1 MIREI
6 EDEETEVTFS
16 PHEEDRV
23 VRDRL
28 SEVNMIRQY
37 AAESIQDCYRRY
49 IACKPYKKNKKIS
62 ESEKLVYHLASDTI
76 KKFFAF
82 KFYKK
87 KQNRIKKYEE
97 KRSFIE
103 EAKNS
108 SNSENKLILDTI
120 DDVKYIHEEYKSP
133 QAKSSTPVSQAPYS
147 RSLISNRYDDDGILF
162 ATNED
167 KSFKDCIDVETN
179 NSDGPLLVHVAE
191 AKHVD
196 NHNAIKM
203 ASKESKGALNNFEA
217 KSIANTT
224 RMKAK
229 KGIKIVEAKN
239 NNSSEQSSAKG
250 SKEVGIQEVHNTT
263 KVSKAPGKSVYK
275 IPSTNPDN
283 TTRNKLVIDEAL
295 EAAMRAECSVIKL
308 NIKEVTMILDALG
321 YEITTDIQNENNEF
335 SSHNHALICELPM
348 LNAPSLAATLSAF
361 AKENK
366 LVFDNKHFQISESK
380 AIIAVRHLTNLVQGP
395 WSKIRSI
402 LLQLTKY
409 EENLND
415 DNFSGLRKIKP
426 SQWNSKYTN
435 IYLRSLQIVNR
446 IGDNS
451 IDINNSVI
459 DGEELLTIT
468 RPMLRDIYGIIP
480 SILQHRFCLY
490 QHVLKLL
497 NSWWNKGIRP
507 DDTYIASKMAD
518 STKNSIST
526 KSKDY
531 KWGVFE
537 GIFALGDDIPSLN
550 GLELSNRVDVYVAP
564 FSDLMQAWVPLNRG
578 YGWNIPFEQLNMLG
592 NVVGDSCGYIY
603 RSSTSMDSNTDISD
617 IKGHR
622 WVTLYKNNIELS
634 GSEINDI
641 IDSIV
646 LGENIS
652 KVAKYSFDN
661 SCFSVLVPI
670 LCLRPNKSAPS
681 SVKVSKSSSNTAVID
696 EIEIGKL
703 YRIANDQCL
712 RRACERFDWWDRPSP
727 AILSKMAGNVG
738 EVVATSELQSRQRV
752 GIRVKD
758 TLIVDALPLECLLD
772 MNEGIVTDPDL
783 IDDRNTDVET
793 EDKKRNSKKN
803 KGKKKKSSKKKVS
816 SLAVVKLL
824 SNSKFGNE
832 EFTVGIKGLPE
843 NVTSA
848 SADALEDNLELDLES
863 IAPIS
868 GDKLTVT
875 VNNSD
880 RNIALNDIIIVPSPT
895 KRNELLDDVDNQ
907 YTSHESLGQKRP
919 LYRPASSPE
928 QISLYRPT
936 NTFSPVAS
944 FDDGSN
950 VGIVHDPSKITNS
963 REINSYYFGDE
974 LKENRVIAMKLNPS
988 KPLLDL
994 DGVGNEAEIFP
1005 LVDHD
1010 TDGGVKRIISR
1021 PHQYV
1026 DNGFDDT
1033 VISIPSPRQEA
1044 TDYSWLRSKDRFHL
1058 HLNSIDAKE
1067 VECQTTQ
1074 RDNNDRIN
1082 VPMLSLD
1089 TIANDEV
1096 VATKSPVPML
1106 NICVPVFDSENAVFA
1121 DGISRYY
1128 DKESMTATKIAARP
1142 LSVPSY
1148 IRKVKNLNNHSN
1160 NRDRLFAMEDDLP
1173 DSPIKDGSNITIKGN
1188 PKPLAVSTE
1197 RAQRKVVNRKKEE
1210 DEDELMKQIHPV
1222 SPTILPRPP
1231 KGRSKQ
1237 LEFDANIIPDKV
1249 IDRVDFVDGN
1259 FGVEGR
1265 GVNAK
1270 EINWNIKIQ
1279 DQSENKPSTKKQNR
1293 PKSALG
1299 SSHKNTT
1306 QTKVEDV
1313 QLGLAATNINI
1324 QKRPKSALNPT
1335 SLAEHVQRRLERG
1348 NDIVDSM
1355 DVNEE
1360 EFLRR
1365 EFLRSSQ
1372 ENRSKEKWLEKQIE
1386 EISKM

>member
-6 EDEETEVTFS
+6 EDEATEVTFS
-16 PHEEDRV
+16 PQEEDRV

-49 IACKPYKKNKKIS
+49 IACKPYKKSKKLC

-97 KRSFIE
+97 KYSYVDE
-103 EAKNS
+103 EIKNS
-108 SNSENKLILDTI
+108 SNSEYKLFMDTV
-120 DDVKYIHEEYKSP
+120 DDVKCVHEEYKSP
-133 QAKSSTPVSQAPYS
+133 GAKPSTPVSSTHS
-147 RSLISNRYDDDGILF
+147 RSLISNRYEDDEILF
-162 ATNED
+162 ATKEN
-167 KSFKDCIDVETN
+167 KSFKDCIDVVTN
-179 NSDGPLLVHVAE
+179 NSDGPPFVHIAE

-196 NHNAIKM
+196 NINNIKM
-203 ASKESKGALNNFEA
+203 TSKESRGAFNNFEVKNVTNA
-217 KSIANTT
+217 T

-229 KGIKIVEAKN
+229 NGVKIIEAKN
-239 NNSSEQSSAKG
+239 TCSSEKVSVKG

-263 KVSKAPGKSVYK
+263 KVSKAPGKTIHK
-275 IPSTNPDN
+275 ISSTNSDN
-283 TTRNKLVIDEAL
+283 PTPNKLVIDEAL
-295 EAAMRAECSVIKL
+295 EAAMRAECSIIKV
-308 NIKEVTMILDALG
+308 NIKEVKMILDALG
-321 YEITTDIQNENNEF
+321 YEITKDIQNENVEF
-335 SSHNHALICELPM
+335 SSHNHASICELPM
-348 LNAPSLAATLSAF
+348 LNAPTLAATLSVF
-361 AKENK
+361 AKDNK
-366 LVFDNKHFQISESK
+366 LVFDSKHFQISESK

-426 SQWNSKYTN
+426 SQWNNKYTN
-435 IYLRSLQIVNR
+435 IYLRSLQLVSRN
-446 IGDNS
+446 DASS

-459 DGEELLTIT
+459 DGEELLTIS
-468 RPMLRDIYGIIP
+468 RPMLKDIYGIIP

-507 DDTYIASKMAD
+507 DDTYAEFKMAD
-518 STKNSIST
+518 STKKNINS

-537 GIFALGDDIPSLN
+537 GIFALGDDISPLD
-550 GLELSNRVDVYVAP
+550 GLVLSNRVDVYVAP

-592 NVVGDSCGYIY
+592 NVIGDSCGYIY
-603 RSSTSMDSNTDISD
+603 RSSTSMDSNADVSD

-641 IDSIV
+641 IDSV
-646 LGENIS
+646 ALGENIS
-652 KVAKYSFDN
+652 KIAKYSFDN

-670 LCLRPNKSAPS
+670 LCLRPNKSVS
-681 SVKVSKSSSNTAVID
+681 TNVNVSKSPSNTAVIN

-703 YRIANDQCL
+703 YRIANEQRL
-712 RRACERFDWWDRPSP
+712 YRACERFDWWDRPSHT
-727 AILSKMAGNVG
+727 ILSKMAGSIG
-738 EVVATSELQSRQRV
+738 EVVATSELRSRQRI

-758 TLIVDALPLECLLD
+758 SLIVDALPVECLLD
-772 MNEGIVTDPDL
+772 INEGVVTDTDF
-783 IDDRNTDVET
+783 IDDINTDVKT
-793 EDKKRNSKKN
+793 EDKKKYSKKN

-816 SLAVVKLL
+816 GLAVVNLL

-832 EFTVGIKGLPE
+832 QFTVGIKGLPE
-843 NVTSA
+843 NVTSI
-848 SADALEDNLELDLES
+848 SADALEDNLDLDLES

-875 VNNSD
+875 VNTSD
-880 RNIALNDIIIVPSPT
+880 RNIVLNDIIIVPSPT
-895 KRNELLDDVDNQ
+895 KRNDLLDDFDNQ
-907 YTSHESLGQKRP
+907 YIAHENLGQKRP
-919 LYRPASSPE
+919 LYRPTSSPE

-936 NTFSPVAS
+936 NSFSPVAS
-944 FDDGSN
+944 VDDDNNS
-950 VGIVHDPSKITNS
+950 VIVSD
-963 REINSYYFGDE
+963 FGDD
-974 LKENRVIAMKLNPS
+974 LKENRVINMKLNPS

-994 DGVGNEAEIFP
+994 DGVVNEAENFP
-1005 LVDHD
+1005 LVDYQK
-1010 TDGGVKRIISR
+1010 TDRGVKKNISR
-1021 PHQYV
+1021 PHQFV
-1026 DNGFDDT
+1026 DNGFDDA
-1033 VISIPSPRQEA
+1033 VITIPSPRQEA
-1044 TDYSWLRSKDRFHL
+1044 TDYSWLRSDRLHL
-1058 HLNSIDAKE
+1058 HLNSIDRNE

-1074 RDNNDRIN
+1074 RDNNERIN
-1082 VPMLSLD
+1082 VPTLSLD
-1089 TIANDEV
+1089 MIANDEV
-1096 VATKSPVPML
+1096 DATKSPVPML

-1128 DKESMTATKIAARP
+1128 DKESITATKIAVRP

-1148 IRKVKNLNNHSN
+1148 IRKVKNLNNHIN
-1160 NRDRLFAMEDDLP
+1160 NRDRLFNMEDDLP

-1188 PKPLAVSTE
+1188 TKPLVISTE
-1197 RAQRKVVNRKKEE
+1197 RTRKGLNIKKED
-1210 DEDELMKQIHPV
+1210 DEDELMRQILPL

-1231 KGRSKQ
+1231 KGRSRQ

-1249 IDRVDFVDGN
+1249 IDIVDFVDGN
-1259 FGVEGR
+1259 FGVEGK
-1265 GVNAK
+1265 GVTTK

-1279 DQSENKPSTKKQNR
+1279 DQNEDKPSTKKQIR

-1299 SSHKNTT
+1299 SSHKNAT

-1324 QKRPKSALNPT
+1324 QKRPKSTLNPT

-1348 NDIVDSM
+1348 NNIVDSM
-1355 DVNEE
+1355 DIHEE

-1365 EFLRSSQ
+1365 ELLRSSQ